1 MDVFQELMASRAVH
15 LLEGELSPQAVRA
28 RWKPARLG
36 CRSRFHRTHDL
47 QARPQERPQAGG

>member
-1 MDVFQELMASRAVH
+1 MVVVQDQKASRAVH
-15 LLEGELSPQAVRA
+15 VLEGELSPQAVRA

-36 CRSRFHRTHDL
+36 CRNRLHRTLGL